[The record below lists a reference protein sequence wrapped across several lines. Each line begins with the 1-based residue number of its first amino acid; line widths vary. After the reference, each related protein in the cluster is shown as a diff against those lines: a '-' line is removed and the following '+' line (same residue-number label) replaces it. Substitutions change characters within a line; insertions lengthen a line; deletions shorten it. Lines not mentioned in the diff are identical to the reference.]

1 MTSKVAETKPSSNGD
16 QDYEVVK
23 EGLAEILH
31 LKNES
36 QVKEK
41 AAKTQ
46 SVFYNP
52 IQQFNRDLS
61 VLAIRAF
68 GEDLAAIRKSRKA
81 QQLHRQA
88 KGGQRGKKR
97 KRDATDE
104 PRAKLKGACE
114 TEAEEPRQTDAD
126 AGSIKAVTVE
136 ALLDD
141 VQTSDSIIQ
150 TNGTVDCENHSAQDA
165 NPIPK
170 GPKSYSNARNSHEQK
185 STFRILDALS
195 ATGLRA
201 LRYAKEIP
209 MATSITANDLSS
221 AATASIKLHVQHN
234 GVEDIVKPAT
244 GDARAHMYSSASSPA
259 HADQRLYQVI
269 DLDPYGT
276 AAPFFDAA
284 VQALADGGLLC
295 VTCTDAGVFAS
306 AGYLEK
312 TFSQYGGLP
321 FKGPQ
326 SHEGGLRLILHA
338 IATSAARYGIA
349 IEPLL
354 SLSID
359 FYARLFIRIKKSP
372 AEVKFLAGKTM
383 VVYNCDAGCGSWTT
397 QFLAQTREK
406 KARNGDPFYKFSL
419 AQAPSANQLCDHCG
433 FKTHLSGPMWGGP
446 LHNPWYIQKILDL
459 LPSLD
464 KNIYCTIPRI
474 EGMLTL
480 ARDEIIH
487 DVSVSE
493 SQSPK
498 SDPPPKESPESAE
511 IQTVV
516 QPSLEPF
523 PSLPASTRIHH
534 PFFLIPSHL
543 ASIIHC
549 TSPSDAGMRGALLH
563 LGYRTTRSHTK
574 PGSIVTDAPWNVVWE
589 IMREYARQKAPIREG
604 SIKPGTAGWAIM
616 GKSREKTEINRAK
629 AALAK
634 VANSEAENIEDLRK
648 DVESI
653 LYRLGNPDA
662 AEASEAS
669 GVTPN
674 LVCQSTINTSTL
686 GINFDENLGKERN
699 VKKMVRYQVNPRPDW
714 GPMNKANG

>member
-1 MTSKVAETKPSSNGD
+1 MTSGLAETTPSISIGD
-16 QDYEVVK
+16 KDYEVVK

-31 LKNES
+31 PKNSS
-36 QVKEK
+36 QVKEG

-68 GEDLAAIRKSRKA
+68 GEDLLTIRELRKA
-81 QQLHRQA
+81 QSLHRQA
-88 KGGQRGKKR
+88 YGGQRGKKR
-97 KRDATDE
+97 KRDAVDD
-104 PRAKLKGACE
+104 PRPKVDGARE
-114 TEAEEPRQTDAD
+114 TKAEEPRQSDAD
-126 AGSIKAVTVE
+126 SIKTAVALE
-136 ALLDD
+136 APLGK
-141 VQTSDSIIQ
+141 VQASDAATKSNGGIQ
-150 TNGTVDCENHSAQDA
+150 CEDGSAQDVIS
-165 NPIPK
+165 IPT
-170 GPKSYSNARNSHEQK
+170 GPKSDSTARKRPEPK

-201 LRYAKEIP
+201 LRYAKEIDI
-209 MATSITANDLSS
+209 ATSITANDLSS
-221 AATASIKLHVQHN
+221 AATASIKQNVQHN
-234 GVEDIVKPAT
+234 GVEDIVKPTT
-244 GDARAHMYSSASSPA
+244 GDARAHMYNSTASPA
-259 HADQRLYQVI
+259 HTDLRLYQVI

-284 VQALADGGLLC
+284 VQALTDGGLLC

-338 IATSAARYGIA
+338 IATSAARYGIS

-359 FYARLFIRIKKSP
+359 FYARLFIRIKRSP

-406 KARNGDPFYKFSL
+406 KAKNGDPFYKYSL
-419 AQAPSANQLCDHCG
+419 AQAPSANQKCEHCG

-464 KNIYCTIPRI
+464 KNIYATIPRI

-480 ARDEIIH
+480 ARDEMIH
-487 DVSVSE
+487 DVSVSD

-498 SDPPPKESPESAE
+498 LDPPPKHSPDSSE
-511 IQTVV
+511 IQTVE
-516 QPSLEPF
+516 QPSSEPF
-523 PSLPASTRIHH
+523 PSLPVSARIHH

-543 ASIIHC
+543 ASVIHC

-574 PGSIVTDAPWNVVWE
+574 PGSIVTDAPWDVIWE
-589 IMREYARQKAPIREG
+589 IMREYARQKAPVKEG
-604 SIKPGTAGWAIM
+604 SIKPATAGWAIM
-616 GKSREKTEINRAK
+616 GKSREKRKTNLAK

-634 VANSEAENIEDLRK
+634 VVNSEVENVEELRK
-648 DVESI
+648 NVESI
-653 LYRLGNPDA
+653 LYRLGDADA
-662 AEASEAS
+662 AEAGEAN
-669 GVTPN
+669 GGTTN
-674 LVCQSTINTSTL
+674 TFGQSPVDTSTL
-686 GINFDENLGKERN
+686 TINFDENLGKERN

>member
-1 MTSKVAETKPSSNGD
+1 MTSKSVEAAPSFSYGG

-31 LKNES
+31 LKNAS
-36 QVKEK
+36 NVKEN

-61 VLAIRAF
+61 ILAIRAY
-68 GEDLAAIRKSRKA
+68 GEDLATIRKLRK
-81 QQLHRQA
+81 QKQSHRQA
-88 KGGQRGKKR
+88 HGGQRGKKR
-97 KRDATDE
+97 KRDAGEDPRTKLNGARETEVEEPCRKGVDPIETDE
-104 PRAKLKGACE
+104 TLEAPLDKVQACD
-114 TEAEEPRQTDAD
+114 P
-126 AGSIKAVTVE
+126 
-136 ALLDD
+136 ALLTDKKTSCED
-141 VQTSDSIIQ
+141 VAEKDT
-150 TNGTVDCENHSAQDA
+150 

-170 GPKSYSNARNSHEQK
+170 GPKSDSGARNGHEPK
-185 STFRILDALS
+185 PTFRILDALS

-201 LRYAKEIP
+201 LRYAKEVP

-221 AATASIKLHVQHN
+221 AATASIKLNVQHN

-244 GDARAHMYSSASSPA
+244 GDARAHMYNSASSPA

-276 AAPFFDAA
+276 AAHFFDAA
-284 VQALADGGLLC
+284 LQALADGGLLC

-306 AGYLEK
+306 VGYLEK

-406 KARNGDPFYKFSL
+406 KAKNGEPFYKFSL
-419 AQAPSANQLCDHCG
+419 AQAPSANQHCEHCG

-446 LHNPWYIQKILDL
+446 LHNPWFIQRILDM

-464 KNIYCTIPRI
+464 TGIYGTVPRI

-480 ARDEIIH
+480 ARDETIL
-487 DVSVSE
+487 DVPVSD
-493 SQSPK
+493 SPSPK
-498 SDPPPKESPESAE
+498 SDPPPKKPCDSADIE
-511 IQTVV
+511 TVAP
-516 QPSLEPF
+516 PSSEPF
-523 PSLPASTRIHH
+523 PSLPVSTKIHH

-549 TSPSDAGMRGALLH
+549 TSPPDAAMRGALLH

-574 PGSIVTDAPWNVVWE
+574 PGSIVTDAPWDVVWE
-589 IMREYARQKAPIREG
+589 IMREYARQKAPIKEG
-604 SIKPGTAGWAIM
+604 SIKPATAGWAIM
-616 GKSREKTEINRAK
+616 GRSRERGEINIAK
-629 AALAK
+629 ASLAE
-634 VANSEAENIEDLRK
+634 VANGNVENVADLRK
-648 DVESI
+648 NIEGI
-653 LYRLGNPDA
+653 LHQLSKPDA
-662 AEASEAS
+662 AEASEANGGTFHPVS
-669 GVTPN
+669 K
-674 LVCQSTINTSTL
+674 STIDTSTL
-686 GINFDENLGKERN
+686 TINFDENLGKERN
-699 VKKMVRYQVNPRPDW
+699 LKKMVRYQVNPRPDW

>member
-1 MTSKVAETKPSSNGD
+1 MASKPAEATPTVSYGG

-31 LKNES
+31 LKNVS
-36 QVKEK
+36 DVKEN
-41 AAKTQ
+41 AVKTQ

-68 GEDLAAIRKSRKA
+68 GEDLANIRRLRKEK
-81 QQLHRQA
+81 QSHRQA

-97 KRDATDE
+97 KRDAVE
-104 PRAKLKGACE
+104 NPPEKANGARE
-114 TEAEEPRQTDAD
+114 TEIDKLSQKRVDPIEED
-126 AGSIKAVTVE
+126 VTLE
-136 ALLDD
+136 APLSK
-141 VQTSDSIIQ
+141 VQTLDAALQADENSK
-150 TNGTVDCENHSAQDA
+150 CEDNAKEDA
-165 NPIPK
+165 KSIPK
-170 GPKSYSNARNSHEQK
+170 GPKSDSNARNDHEPK

-201 LRYAKEIP
+201 LRYAKEVP
-209 MATSITANDLSS
+209 MSTSITANDLSS
-221 AATASIKLHVQHN
+221 AATASIKLNVQHN
-234 GVEDIVKPAT
+234 GVVEIVKPTT
-244 GDARAHMYSSASSPA
+244 GDARAHMYNSASSPA

-276 AAPFFDAA
+276 AAHFFDAA
-284 VQALADGGLLC
+284 LQALADGGLLC

-306 AGYLEK
+306 VGYLEK

-359 FYARLFIRIKKSP
+359 FYARLFIRVKKSP
-372 AEVKFLAGKTM
+372 AEVKFLAGRTM

-406 KARNGDPFYKFSL
+406 KAKNGVPFYKYSL
-419 AQAPSANQLCDHCG
+419 AQAPSANQQCDHCG

-446 LHNPWYIQKILDL
+446 LHNPWFIQKILDM

-464 KNIYCTIPRI
+464 KDIYGTIPRI

-480 ARDEIIH
+480 ARDEAIL
-487 DVSVSE
+487 DVTVGDA
-493 SQSPK
+493 QSPQ
-498 SDPPPKESPESAE
+498 SDPPRKESSDSVEVSTLA
-511 IQTVV
+511 
-516 QPSLEPF
+516 QPSVEPF
-523 PSLPASTRIHH
+523 PSLPVSTKTHH
-534 PFFLIPSHL
+534 PFFLIPSQL

-574 PGSIVTDAPWNVVWE
+574 PGSIVTDAPWDVIWE
-589 IMREYARQKAPIREG
+589 IMREYVRQKAPIKEG
-604 SIKPGTAGWAIM
+604 SIKPATAGWAIM
-616 GKSREKTEINRAK
+616 GKSRERRAINSAK
-629 AALAK
+629 ASLAK
-634 VANSEAENIEDLRK
+634 VGGENVEDLRK
-648 DVESI
+648 EVEGI
-653 LYRLGNPDA
+653 LDRLAKPDA
-662 AEASEAS
+662 AEASEANGHTFDS
-669 GVTPN
+669 VSK
-674 LVCQSTINTSTL
+674 STIDTSTL
-686 GINFDENLGKERN
+686 RINFDENLGKERN